1 MKNST
6 PRLDAQRN
14 RAYGLHKSGAA
25 GDAIAL
31 YESILAENPANADVA
46 GLLALALYQT
56 GRPGDAFMLW
66 TRTLAMDCDAPTQL
80 RNANNYLVAFLAPA
94 LANRHED
101 AGTFEVPAWPHGK
114 LPETGEKEMVLSLA
128 RGLSQIGRQPQVFA
142 LLQSF
147 LPAVSDDAHMLGK
160 TLRVLWDGGFGP
172 WVDQYMAANL
182 TFEHGL
188 DGQLLLLR
196 AAAATVAKRMTEATD
211 YVSRAVNALPV
222 CLTSAQPGQKFL
234 VGVLNRAQMWVDAP
248 LTPEEFHFSENTPA
262 SLASRFAD
270 KYRFLSI
277 LPEAA
282 TIRAAL
288 AEQPK
293 PDFFLNNWV
302 NAEVLSTPGTLSF
315 ISAFADSLE
324 QPLLNHPAIAART
337 TRQRNAEVL
346 RGIANLVVPRILR
359 FVNQPDSPSSIVR
372 LVEDEVGF
380 PVIIRDPF
388 QQMGKLARKLDTSLQ
403 LSQHLKSLPAIEL
416 YAIQYVHNPAA
427 PGIYRKIR
435 AAVIGG
441 EMIISHVHFGEEW
454 NVHRERDEAK
464 IQSVNEKTDV
474 VSFADE
480 VLNNPAGALGKPA
493 MRALEAIRQKI
504 PLDLYGID
512 FDLMPDG
519 QVLFFEANAAM
530 TISFYGLFGRQN
542 VRGKMRDAL
551 DRLFGRARAR
561 GT

>member
-1 MKNST
+1 MKNLT
-6 PRLDAQRN
+6 PDAENQRN
-14 RAYGLHKSGAA
+14 RAYGLHKSGAV

-31 YESILAENPANADVA
+31 YESILEANPGNADVA
-46 GLLALALYQT
+46 GLLALALFQT
-56 GRPGDAFMLW
+56 GRSADAFRLW
-66 TRTLAMDCDAPTQL
+66 TRTLAMECDAPTQL
-80 RNANNYLVAFLAPA
+80 RNANNYLTAFLAPA

-101 AGTFEVPAWPHGK
+101 AASFDVPAWPQGK
-114 LPETGEKEMVLSLA
+114 SPEIGETGMVLSLA
-128 RGLSQIGRQPQVFA
+128 RGLSQIGRKPQVFA

-160 TLRVLWDGGFGP
+160 TLRVLWDAGFGP
-172 WVDQYMAANL
+172 WVDQYMSSNIPP
-182 TFEHGL
+182 EHL
-188 DGQLLLLR
+188 MDGQLLLLR
-196 AAAATVAKRMTEATD
+196 AAAATTAKRMAEAAD
-211 YVSRAVNALPV
+211 YVSRAVDALPV
-222 CLTSAQPGQKFL
+222 CLTAYAPGQKFL
-234 VGVLNRAQMWVDAP
+234 IGVLNRAQMWVEAP

-282 TIRAAL
+282 TVRGAL
-288 AEQPK
+288 AAQPR
-293 PDFFLNNWV
+293 PDFFL
-302 NAEVLSTPGTLSF
+302 NAEVLSTPETLSF
-315 ISAFADSLE
+315 ISAFADSLD
-324 QPLLNHPAIAART
+324 QVVLNHPAIAART
-337 TRQRNAEVL
+337 TRQRNAETL

-359 FVNQPDSPSSIVR
+359 FVNHADSAASIVR
-372 LVEDEVGF
+372 LIEDQVGF

-388 QQMGKLARKLDTSLQ
+388 QQMGKMAGKLDTSLL

-416 YAIQYVHNPAA
+416 YAIQYVHNPTA

-464 IQSVNEKTDV
+464 IQSVNKNTNV
-474 VSFADE
+474 VLFADE

-493 MRALEAIRQKI
+493 LLALEAVKQKI

-519 QVLFFEANAAM
+519 RVLFFEANAAM

-551 DRLFGRARAR
+551 DRLFGKARVQGKR
-561 GT
+561 GSS